1 MLVSN
6 TNAPLQAGDMDQIVA
21 LQTLSATKDAF
32 GQRETWVTL
41 TMCAARCLPLSGG
54 DFLAA
59 GAMQNPVSLLVQIYW
74 RPHLPA
80 DVRVLWRGTTYQTTA
95 APVDVDGRRFSLDL
109 MCIEV
114 PK

>member
-1 MLVSN
+1 M
-6 TNAPLQAGDMDQIVA
+6 PLLQPGDMDQVVT
-21 LQTLSATKDAF
+21 LQTLTAAKDAY
-32 GQRETWVTL
+32 GQRETWRDL
-41 TMCAARCLPLSGG
+41 TMVAARCEPLAGG

-74 RPHLPA
+74 IPNLPA
-80 DVRVLWRGTTYQTTA
+80 DVRVIWQGVTYQTTA
-95 APVDVDGRRFSLDL
+95 APVNVDARRYSLDL

>member
-1 MLVSN
+1 M
-6 TNAPLQAGDMDQIVA
+6 PLLQPGDMDQVVV
-21 LQTLSATKDAF
+21 LQTLAPTKDAY
-32 GQRETWVTL
+32 GQRETWTTL
-41 TMCAARCLPLSGG
+41 AMVAARCEPLAGG

-80 DVRVLWRGTTYQTTA
+80 DVRVIWRERTYQTTA
-95 APVDVDGRRFSLDL
+95 APVDVDARRQCLEL
-109 MCIEV
+109 HCIEV

>member
-1 MLVSN
+1 M
-6 TNAPLQAGDMDQIVA
+6 PLSPSLQPGDMDQVVT
-21 LQTLSATKDAF
+21 LQTLSPIKDAY
-32 GQRETWVTL
+32 GQRERWDTI
-41 TMCAARCLPLSGG
+41 TMCAARCEPLAGG

-80 DVRVLWRGTTYQTTA
+80 DVRVIWRDRTYQTTA
-95 APVDVDGRRFSLDL
+95 APVDVDGRRYSLDL